1 MTLPAADRLA
11 ILDLLARGLRAL
23 DGGEGEAAAACFS
36 ADGVLDVPPHGRFAG
51 REAIAA
57 FVRAHEAA
65 AEHGSRHWTN
75 NVVLEGGGDGVRLAC
90 YLLGFDLGGGEGGG
104 PAIAWLALVDA
115 ELRREDGEWRLAS
128 FRRSLLTPAREG

>member
-11 ILDLLARGLRAL
+11 TLELLARGLRAL
-23 DGGEGEAAAACFS
+23 DAGDGEAAAACFT
-36 ADGVLDVPPHGRFAG
+36 ADGVLDVPPHGRFEG

-57 FVRAHEAA
+57 FFRAHEAA

-75 NVVLEGGGDGVRLAC
+75 NAILDSDEDGVRLSC
-90 YLLGFDLGGGEGGG
+90 YLLGFDLGAGAGGG
-104 PAIAWLALVDA
+104 PAIAWLALADA

-128 FRRSLLTPAREG
+128 LRRSLVGEG